1 MIQLTSPRYQGRI
14 IDKWHFSDDWIGSPQ
29 DRCRYPSFR
38 SLCYFG
44 AGLDTD
50 RAASLFGVD
59 ADTVASWGAADQA
72 PPQVWRTLL
81 ALAGEFEAI
90 SARWKGWR
98 IHQGKLHAPDL
109 ADGFTTGQIRAL
121 PFLQGALDAYRRQA
135 IPNRPD
141 ASTVHDWKGRSPL
154 GRGPGV
160 KKPLDPARSLLAGSV
175 IKAPQPPD
183 GLKQPD
189 GSARDPALTRSAPFL
204 LLPLGRVRLRRDG
217 LIRCPRIAGATL
229 GSASSNLQ
237 DGGSIA
243 QAPEV
248 IFQHQGNE
256 AVQGHIKAIS
266 LSSGTAQQVRRK
278 AQCETHGAKT
288 PGNGDVKVTSHWHHP
303 ESLSTQGLRPDS
315 PESTPESFDPGFD
328 FVGSIDKP
336 QELDRRGGE
345 GETRRRGAT
354 ALPES
359 LPLPGA
365 GRKRPTGGTQK
376 HRQGRIIDI
385 MLNNMFCRFHSLR

>member
-1 MIQLTSPRYQGRI
+1 MQRQGRI
-14 IDKWHFSDDWIGSPQ
+14 IDSWHFSDDWSGCPQ

-38 SLCYFG
+38 ALCYFG

-59 ADTVASWGAADQA
+59 SDTVASWGAADQA

-141 ASTVHDWKGRSPL
+141 ASTVHESKASAPVTRKAGNRPDASTVQDEEGRSPL
-154 GRGPGV
+154 GRGPGFWENPDPASSLRMGGTI
-160 KKPLDPARSLLAGSV
+160 KGTRPFNGSKRPDERSGPPLDV
-175 IKAPQPPD
+175 N
-183 GLKQPD
+183 
-189 GSARDPALTRSAPFL
+189 
-204 LLPLGRVRLRRDG
+204 RVSMRL
-217 LIRCPRIAGATL
+217 
-229 GSASSNLQ
+229 Q
-237 DGGSIA
+237 
-243 QAPEV
+243 
-248 IFQHQGNE
+248 
-256 AVQGHIKAIS
+256 
-266 LSSGTAQQVRRK
+266 RK
-278 AQCETHGAKT
+278 
-288 PGNGDVKVTSHWHHP
+288 
-303 ESLSTQGLRPDS
+303 
-315 PESTPESFDPGFD
+315 SFDPGFD

-336 QELDRRGGE
+336 QELEAGE
-345 GETRRRGAT
+345 GEGEARRRGAT

-359 LPLPGA
+359 LPVSGA
-365 GRKRPTGGTQK
+365 GRKRPTRTPQE

-385 MLNNMFCRFHSLR
+385 MLNKVFLPISQSSIDPPIFSSQEEFQHASCVYTL

>member
-1 MIQLTSPRYQGRI
+1 MTHVDEMLANRKNQKGSEADSPPKAIGQHTLISRI
-14 IDKWHFSDDWIGSPQ
+14 IDSWHFSDDWIGSPQ

-59 ADTVASWGAADQA
+59 SDTVASWGAADQA

-98 IHQGKLHAPDL
+98 IHLGKLHAPDL

-121 PFLQGALDAYRRQA
+121 PFLQGALDAYRRQG

-141 ASTVHDWKGRSPL
+141 ASTVHESKASAPVKRKAGNRPDASTVQDEEGRSPL
-154 GRGPGV
+154 GRDAGFG
-160 KKPLDPARSLLAGSV
+160 KPSILPAAYADGARSRH
-175 IKAPQPPD
+175 PD
-183 GLKQPD
+183 RPTD
-189 GSARDPALTRSAPFL
+189 RSDPMDRSGPRL
-204 LLPLGRVRLRRDG
+204 DVNRVSMRL
-217 LIRCPRIAGATL
+217 
-229 GSASSNLQ
+229 Q
-237 DGGSIA
+237 
-243 QAPEV
+243 
-248 IFQHQGNE
+248 
-256 AVQGHIKAIS
+256 
-266 LSSGTAQQVRRK
+266 RK
-278 AQCETHGAKT
+278 
-288 PGNGDVKVTSHWHHP
+288 
-303 ESLSTQGLRPDS
+303 
-315 PESTPESFDPGFD
+315 SFDPGFD

-336 QELDRRGGE
+336 QELEAGE
-345 GETRRRGAT
+345 GEGEARRRGAT

-365 GRKRPTGGTQK
+365 GRKRPTRTPAE

-385 MLNNMFCRFHSLR
+385 MLNDAWTSRAGIEQANTQASFHWSDASQLDTTGSPFVSLRSGDVVFDFPGEKPGPHFRCGRNVFLQGFSGSLWLLPIS